1 MQFYHIKLSDGDS
14 VNVRA
19 DSAAVAIYRA
29 LRDYRGRT
37 VLACYT
43 GTAAAYIN
51 FEVPK
56 HEAMPPKKKRKA
68 LKTQT
73 ELFDVNQIEYLSAEA
88 EKKIAL

>member
-1 MQFYHIKLSDGDS
+1 MQFYHLKLSDGDS
-14 VNVRA
+14 VTIRA

-37 VLACYT
+37 VLACYS
-43 GTAAAYIN
+43 GTSIAYIN

-56 HEAMPPKKKRKA
+56 HEAMPPKKKRKV

-73 ELFDVNQIEYLSAEA
+73 ELFDVNQIEYLSDQAQ
-88 EKKIAL
+88 KIAL